1 MDIDEATHFVL
12 EKVLFPSGGGSGGGR
27 GSGSGYTYTTM
38 WSVNDGLSRNPI
50 QPVFVGFS
58 DVFFYSFMFEN
69 FMINSRKKS

>member
-38 WSVNDGLSRNPI
+38 WSVNDGLSRNLLDT
-50 QPVFVGFS
+50 S
-58 DVFFYSFMFEN
+58 
-69 FMINSRKKS
+69 